1 MQRWHQFLAG
11 LALAIAAAPGSAQP
25 YPNKPI
31 RLIVPNAPAG
41 LADISARLVAA
52 KLTEALGQQVIV
64 DNRVGAGSTIGTA
77 MAVKAAP
84 DGYTLL
90 AVFDSHATNPHLFKN
105 LDYDTLADLAPISL
119 LVRGPLLLAVHPKLN
134 VKTVQDLVQLAKAKP
149 GAINFASVGPGSPA
163 RLLME
168 LFKLQARIDVI
179 NVPYKGAGAA
189 VNDLIAGQV
198 DAMFAT
204 IPTLNP
210 YVKAGRLHAIAIT
223 SEQRSP
229 AVPGVPTMSETY
241 PGFRAESWVGLLA
254 PARTPRE
261 IIAYLN
267 KEVVKI
273 LSHPELKARFAEL
286 GYETVGSTPAQF
298 DRWIRAETARWGKVI
313 REQKITIE

>member
-1 MQRWHQFLAG
+1 MKHWYHILAG
-11 LALAIAAAPGSAQP
+11 LALAIVATSGLAQA
-25 YPNKPI
+25 YPSKAI

-41 LADISARLVAA
+41 LADISARLIAA
-52 KLTEALGQQVIV
+52 KLTTALEQQVVV
-64 DNRVGAGSTIGTA
+64 DNRVGAGSTVGTA
-77 MAVKAAP
+77 MAVRAAP

-90 AVFDSHATNPHLFKN
+90 AVFDSHVTNPHLFKN
-105 LDYDTLADLAPISL
+105 IEYHTLTDLAPISL
-119 LVRGPLLLAVHPKLN
+119 LVRGPLLLAVHPKLDA
-134 VKTVQDLVQLAKAKP
+134 KTLQDLVKLAQARP
-149 GAINFASVGPGSPA
+149 GAINFATVGPGSPA

-168 LFKLQARIDVI
+168 LLKLEARVDVTS
-179 NVPYKGAGAA
+179 VPYKGAGPA

-210 YVKAGRLHAIAIT
+210 YVKTGRLHAIAIT
-223 SEQRSP
+223 SEQRSA

-261 IIAYLN
+261 IIARLN
-267 KEVVKI
+267 AEVVTI
-273 LSHPELKARFAEL
+273 LALPEMKARFAEL

-298 DRWIRAETARWGKVI
+298 DQWIRTETERWGKVI
-313 REQKITIE
+313 RAQKITLD